1 MLICYLPLGGPYIVK
16 NCDRGFENA
25 ALFQARGLTFSLY
38 VPILSPSNNIFIL
51 AYCKLDYKWVSLH
64 DFIFKLA
71 YMRAAGLP
79 NHSLNE
85 RTSKLLRYWGDKD
98 VLKNSLFQTTLC
110 QLHLVLSS
118 QKFWTI

>member
-16 NCDRGFENA
+16 NCDRGLENA
-25 ALFQARGLTFSLY
+25 ALFQARGLTFSPY
-38 VPILSPSNNIFIL
+38 VPILSTSNNIFIL

-85 RTSKLLRYWGDKD
+85 RTSDLLRYWGDKD

-118 QKFWTI
+118 QKFCTI